1 MPDSAPTATG
11 TTITASPNR
20 GGNDA
25 SQVTPLSESPL
36 QESGLIAETST
47 EGITPTSNRRGAL
60 RSSWPDAFR
69 EATAIDINIAGFR
82 IYFRVGLLLIVLL
95 GLSFLYLILQTKQ
108 PTSVDP
114 KPPAFFP
121 ELDPK
126 EGPGNAFHNAT
137 MAFTEEILEKV
148 NAASAHHTKIV
159 FVRRTLFYVAWA
171 TTTTSTILD
180 LLPIA
185 ILVVGF
191 CDLVTQTCKRLLRR
205 RTRQAGTEWNDDP
218 DDVLPDTST
227 RRTSHLFRTWHSPSL
242 LLTRLVVDITSV
254 YYLCTEA
261 TIPGCI
267 LIIVGNTFTLAS
279 LRIPNIKK
287 TYRLIDATLAQAVE
301 WIAERFPERQAQG
314 SNQRVEQNV
323 ERGISEISTS
333 ECVSVQVREIPTS
346 EYVPVE
352 MLPSGYR
359 EVPSP
364 STPQLRANPD

>member
-1 MPDSAPTATG
+1 MPTG
-11 TTITASPNR
+11 NP
-20 GGNDA
+20 
-25 SQVTPLSESPL
+25 
-36 QESGLIAETST
+36 SG
-47 EGITPTSNRRGAL
+47 PL

-82 IYFRVGLLLIVLL
+82 IYLRVGLLLFVLL
-95 GLSFLYLILQTKQ
+95 GLSLLYLILQTKQ

-126 EGPGNAFHNAT
+126 EVSGNALHNAT

-148 NAASAHHTKIV
+148 NAASAHHTKII

-171 TTTTSTILD
+171 TTISTILD

-185 ILVVGF
+185 SLVVGF
-191 CDLVTQTCKRLLRR
+191 YYLVTLTCKRLLRR
-205 RTRQAGTEWNDDP
+205 RSRQAGTEWNDDP

-227 RRTSHLFRTWHSPSL
+227 RWTTIGHRFRIWRSPSL

-287 TYRLIDATLAQAVE
+287 TYRLIDETLAQAVE

-314 SNQRVEQNV
+314 SNQRVEQNF
-323 ERGISEISTS
+323 ERGTTISEISTS

-352 MLPSGYR
+352 MFPSGYR

-364 STPQLRANPD
+364 STPQPRANPD